1 MSSRITFLIALIS
14 VLLLGCKTDKMP
26 ATRVQSLDSK
36 SGCITHNWQFQYQGQ
51 WYPATVPGNIHTD
64 LLANHL
70 IPDPFFGTNED
81 SVQWV
86 ADSVW
91 TYRLIFD
98 ADCAGSDQS
107 YENHWLVFDGLDTY
121 AEVWLNGQ
129 KLHSMDKDDTTLLDN
144 MFRRWRFGVND
155 VLKDKNNELIVKF
168 FPIIPYEQVE
178 AEKLPY
184 KLPDNRVF
192 SRKAQYMSGWDWGP
206 KLITCGIWKNVRL
219 ESFNNLK
226 LEDVYVADAEQT
238 LDTNGTWQ
246 TDVQVLLK
254 SGKDKKKCTVQIE
267 VFDENGLCA
276 KVEKRVK
283 LDYDDNLVTIPV
295 SITHPKLWWPNGMGG
310 QHLYTYVVTIQD
322 KKQADQ
328 RTVRHG
334 LRTVELV
341 REQDSIGES
350 FAFKVN
356 GKPFFARG
364 ADWIPASSYP
374 GTLNTAEGSDV
385 YYRLLHDAADVNMN
399 MIRVW
404 GGGIYENDAFY
415 NYCDELG
422 LLVWQDF
429 MFACNPYPGDKGFLQ
444 NVWQEAVEQ
453 MKRLRN
459 HPCIALYCGNNEV
472 HNGLEDWG
480 WQTALGW
487 SDAQYKQLFEDFN
500 QLFEK
505 MLADRVHECHQGV
518 PYISSSPTFGW
529 GHPECCTHGCSHYW
543 GVWWGEQ
550 PFSIWWEKTGRF
562 MSEYGFQSY
571 PEMATIETFTTAKD
585 RKLGSPAL
593 NNHQKHGR
601 GVEIIRKAM
610 KEEFGYTR
618 IDDLDEFAYVSQ
630 LVQADGIRRAID
642 AHRSQHDKCAGTLY
656 WQLND
661 CWPVASWSSIDYTGR
676 WKALHYQL
684 REAYANVAVTAHVN
698 DNQSVDF
705 YLVNDSLSAVKG
717 TWKITAMA
725 LDGSKSQNLTSKQV
739 SVAPN
744 SSKLVSTCNPADLK
758 GLHADQVCLVA
769 QFEHNSQVLAEKV
782 CFFVKPGQLKLQ
794 RNEIRQDLKC
804 FGDYFELTLTCPAF
818 CYGVQV
824 METTGKDVRW
834 SDNYF
839 NLLPNVPKTIY
850 GYYDGQLDGEP
861 TVKVRSW
868 K

>member
-1 MSSRITFLIALIS
+1 MSPRLTLILLIPLLFLVS
-14 VLLLGCKTDKMP
+14 CKTDKMP
-26 ATRVQSLDSK
+26 ATHVQSLESK
-36 SGCITHNWQFQYQGQ
+36 SGCISNDWQFQYQGQ

-64 LLANHL
+64 LLANNL

-86 ADSVW
+86 SDSTW

-98 ADCAGSDQS
+98 ADCGGNDQEF
-107 YENHWLVFDGLDTY
+107 ENRWLVFDGLDTY
-121 AEVWLNGQ
+121 AEVWLNGE
-129 KLHSMDKDDTTLLDN
+129 LLESFDKEDHKTLLNN
-144 MFRRWRFGVND
+144 MFRRWRFCVTD
-155 VLKDKNNELIVKF
+155 VLKKKGNELLVMF
-168 FPIIPYEQVE
+168 YPTAPHDSAAAAQ
-178 AEKLPY
+178 LPY
-184 KLPDNRVF
+184 KLSDTRVF
-192 SRKAQYMSGWDWGP
+192 TRKAQYQSGWDWGP
-206 KLITCGIWKNVRL
+206 KLNTCGIWKNVRL
-219 ESFNNLK
+219 ESFRGFK
-226 LEDVYVADAEQT
+226 LEDVYVCDSEPT
-238 LDTNGTWQ
+238 FDTTGTWK
-246 TDVQVLLK
+246 TDVQLCVKSLK
-254 SGKDKKKCTVQIE
+254 EKKKCTVQIE
-267 VFDENGLCA
+267 VFDENGLCT

-283 LDYDDNLVTIPV
+283 LDYDDNLVKIPV

-310 QHLYTYVVTIQD
+310 QQLYTYVVTVSD
-322 KKQADQ
+322 KKQEAQ
-328 RTVRHG
+328 YTLRHG

-341 REQDSIGES
+341 REKDSIGES

-356 GKPFFARG
+356 GKPCFMRG

-374 GTLNTAEGSDV
+374 GTLNTPEGSDV
-385 YYRLLHDAADVNMN
+385 YYRLLHDAAEVNMN

-429 MFACNPYPGDKGFLQ
+429 MFACNPYPGDKAFLS
-444 NVWQEAVEQ
+444 NVDFEAMCQ
-453 MKRLRN
+453 IKRLRN

-505 MLADRVHECHQGV
+505 MLAERVHECHQGV

-529 GHPECCTHGCSHYW
+529 GHPDCCTHGCSHYW

-571 PEMATIETFTTAKD
+571 PEMATIETFTTEAD

-610 KEEFGYTR
+610 KEEFGYTKT
-618 IDDLDEFAYVSQ
+618 DNLDEFAYMSQ
-630 LVQADGIRRAID
+630 LVQALGIRQAID
-642 AHRSQHDKCAGTLY
+642 AHRIQHDRCRGTLC

-684 REAYANVAVTAHVN
+684 KEAYQNVALCVNQEDVYVVN
-698 DNQSVDF
+698 DQLEAVSGEVRWQLFTLNGNPLNDKQSFRVNVPSDHARKVLSLDAKKLNISPCTAF
-705 YLVNDSLSAVKG
+705 ALVQLFVGGK
-717 TWKITAMA
+717 
-725 LDGSKSQNLTSKQV
+725 
-739 SVAPN
+739 
-744 SSKLVSTCNPADLK
+744 
-758 GLHADQVCLVA
+758 LHAERVV
-769 QFEHNSQVLAEKV
+769 
-782 CFFVKPGQLKLQ
+782 FFTTLGKMKFQSGDIQQ
-794 RNEIRQDLKC
+794 ELKC
-804 FGDYFELTLTCPAF
+804 FGGHFELTLTSPTF
-818 CYGVQV
+818 CYGVHV
-824 METTGKDVRW
+824 TETTGKDVKW

-839 NLLPNVPKTIY
+839 NLLPNTPKTIH
-850 GYYDGQLDGEP
+850 GYYDGQMEDKP
-861 TVKVRSW
+861 VVAVRCW
-868 K
+868 R

>member
-1 MSSRITFLIALIS
+1 MSPRTSFIIT
-14 VLLLGCKTDKMP
+14 LLLALLFMGCKTDKMP
-26 ATRVQSLDSK
+26 ATHIQSLESK
-36 SGCITHNWQFQYQGQ
+36 SGCISNDWQFQYRGQ

-64 LLANHL
+64 LLANNL

-91 TYRLIFD
+91 TYRLVFD
-98 ADCAGSDQS
+98 ADCAGTEQS

-129 KLHSMDKDDTTLLDN
+129 KLCSMDKGETTLLDN
-144 MFRRWRFGVND
+144 MFRRWRFCVND
-155 VLKDKNNELIVKF
+155 VLKDKDNELIVKF
-168 FPIIPYEQVE
+168 LPIIPYEEVE
-178 AEKLPY
+178 AGKLPY

-219 ESFNNLK
+219 ESFHDLK
-226 LEDVYVADAEQT
+226 LEDVYVADAEPT
-238 LDTNGTWQ
+238 YDTTGTWK
-246 TDVQVLLK
+246 TDVQVLVKSLK
-254 SGKDKKKCTVQIE
+254 EKKKYTVRVE

-283 LDYDDNLVTIPV
+283 LDYDENLVKIPV
-295 SITHPKLWWPNGMGG
+295 SITHPKLWWPNGMGN
-310 QHLYTYVVTIQD
+310 QHLYTYTVTIMD
-322 KKQADQ
+322 RKLADQ

-341 REQDSIGES
+341 REKDSIGES

-356 GKPFFARG
+356 GKPCFMRG
-364 ADWIPASSYP
+364 ADWIPAASYP
-374 GTLNTAEGSDV
+374 GTLNTPEGSDV
-385 YYRLLHDAADVNMN
+385 YFRLLHDAADVNMN

-429 MFACNPYPGDKGFLQ
+429 MFACNPYPGNKVFLQ
-444 NVWQEAVEQ
+444 NVSFEADEQ
-453 MKRLRN
+453 LKRLRN

-571 PEMATIETFTTAKD
+571 PEMATIETFTTPED

-618 IDDLDEFAYVSQ
+618 TDDLDEFAYMSQ
-630 LVQADGIRRAID
+630 LVQALGIRQAID
-642 AHRSQHDKCAGTLY
+642 AHRSQH
-656 WQLND
+656 
-661 CWPVASWSSIDYTGR
+661 
-676 WKALHYQL
+676 AL
-684 REAYANVAVTAHVN
+684 
-698 DNQSVDF
+698 SVQRS
-705 YLVNDSLSAVKG
+705 VPECG
-717 TWKITAMA
+717 A
-725 LDGSKSQNLTSKQV
+725 LCEF
-739 SVAPN
+739 P
-744 SSKLVSTCNPADLK
+744 
-758 GLHADQVCLVA
+758 
-769 QFEHNSQVLAEKV
+769 
-782 CFFVKPGQLKLQ
+782 
-794 RNEIRQDLKC
+794 
-804 FGDYFELTLTCPAF
+804 
-818 CYGVQV
+818 
-824 METTGKDVRW
+824 
-834 SDNYF
+834 
-839 NLLPNVPKTIY
+839 
-850 GYYDGQLDGEP
+850 
-861 TVKVRSW
+861 
-868 K
+868 